1 MKAGITVEASY
12 IFPMSFLI
20 LAIVCFLGIFQYDQA
35 VLKMTGYECILRSL
49 ERDEEASMESTL
61 HRRAQSLAEERVLA
75 LHALQTEVKVTKNRV
90 SVAYQGVLGVLKIP
104 VKIIVS
110 YERTDPEQTLWR
122 TRMITGEG

>member
-1 MKAGITVEASY
+1 MKAGMTVEASY

-20 LAIVCFLGIFQYDQA
+20 LAVVCFLGIFQYDQA

-49 ERDEEASMESTL
+49 EQDEEASMESTL
-61 HRRAQSLAEERVLA
+61 RRRAQSLAEERVLA

-90 SVAYQGVLGVLKIP
+90 SVDYQGVLGVIEIP
-104 VKIIVS
+104 VKITVS